1 MATTTAAA
9 RAASPQPRWW
19 ARETRLGR
27 HLYPLRAIA
36 VTATVGAA
44 TAAAGVVGAVSLLV
58 D

>member
-1 MATTTAAA
+1 MGTTTAAA
-9 RAASPQPRWW
+9 PTAPAQPRWW
-19 ARETRLGR
+19 ASETRVGR

-44 TAAAGVVGAVSLLV
+44 TAAAGVVGAVALLV